1 LIKTEKSEVKEYDK
15 ICKLIINFGKAAHSF
30 GTPDGQIVEY
40 LLRLSKKFEID
51 GEYRSSPNHI
61 MFAFRENDDYWQKIN
76 LANVPGSTFNMTKLA
91 KLDKLVNEI
100 LSDNLSIED
109 AIEKI
114 NSFDKIENTYGEIW
128 IAVSYVF
135 VATGFAAILAGGW
148 MDILFSGI
156 FSIIVFLMIQL
167 SQGKGGILSD
177 SIPVTT
183 AFVTGFLSILCK
195 YYIPELNYVLVTLSA
210 IIILIP
216 GYGIS
221 VGIQELLNNH
231 AIPGLGNLLNGIV
244 YLLKQF
250 AGAWFGFML
259 AGIFITIPAAVS
271 LPIDPVFKWMFLAL
285 LFFGLVIVF
294 QTSYKDFIWA
304 FICCFLGY
312 IGVLYGS
319 YVFSNNFGNLL
330 GSFAIGTYANIWQR
344 KTGRPGSIIFLPA
357 IMVLVGG
364 SSGFRGLIAAAQGAP
379 DAQKQ
384 FMEMFMI
391 AFTITAGLIIANTV
405 VKAKRKFVK

>member
-1 LIKTEKSEVKEYDK
+1 
-15 ICKLIINFGKAAHSF
+15 
-30 GTPDGQIVEY
+30 
-40 LLRLSKKFEID
+40 
-51 GEYRSSPNHI
+51 

-76 LANVPGSTFNMTKLA
+76 LANLPGSSFNMTKLA
-91 KLDKLVNEI
+91 KLDNLVNEI
-100 LSDNLSIED
+100 IDGELSIED
-109 AIEKI
+109 AVDKI
-114 NSFDKIENTYGEIW
+114 DAFDVIENTYGKLW
-128 IAVSYVF
+128 IALSYVF
-135 VATGFAAILAGGW
+135 VATGFAAILSGGW

-156 FSIIVFLMIQL
+156 FSIIVFEIIQN
-167 SQGKGGILSD
+167 SQKKSGILSEN
-177 SIPVTT
+177 IPVTT
-183 AFVTGFLSILCK
+183 AFASGFLAVLCK
-195 YYIPELNYVLVTLSA
+195 YYVPELNYVLVTLSA

-221 VGIQELLNNH
+221 VGIQEMVNNN
-231 AIPGLGNLLNGIV
+231 AIPGLGNLINEIV

-250 AGAWFGFML
+250 TGAWFGFML
-259 AGIFITIPAAVS
+259 AGIFFTIPAAVS
-271 LPIDPVFKWMFLAL
+271 LPIDPVFKWIFLAL

-304 FICCFLGY
+304 FICCSIGY
-312 IGVLYGS
+312 FGVVYGS
-319 YVFSNNFGNLL
+319 SLFSSNLGNLL

-344 KTGRPGSIIFLPA
+344 KTGRPGSIVFLPA